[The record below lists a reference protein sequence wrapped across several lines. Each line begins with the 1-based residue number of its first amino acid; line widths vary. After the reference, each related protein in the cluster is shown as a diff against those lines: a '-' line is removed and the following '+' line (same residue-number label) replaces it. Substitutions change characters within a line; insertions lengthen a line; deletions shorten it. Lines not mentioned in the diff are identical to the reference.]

1 MRAHILTSIMLA
13 AFTTLAGSAAAQQ
26 KFQML
31 GPNECL
37 NCHDHDAEREWYEK
51 KEIPEVRRL
60 FPEKGANAGHI
71 NSLNQME
78 AKDSDTYAKAIGLAD
93 KYDVNGKCVSCHATV
108 FRGDANAGVSCE
120 SCHGP
125 GSGYLKPHQTKDAY
139 EQSVA
144 QFGMTKLIGNI
155 QGWTQQCTN
164 CHVMDDDRLIKAG
177 HPSGNDFDLS
187 KKYGPVSLHFKKKY
201 TEADIA
207 PIARAQME
215 GILRFRRGEAVPAA
229 AAPAAAEAP
238 AAVTPPTTPAAAAPA
253 APAAPAPAAPAAT
266 TPAPA
271 KPAAAAPPRATA
283 PAPFPARM
291 VIDPAAP
298 PAGSPTSI
306 EPRFPIVLP
315 AAPAAAAPAPAAAQ
329 PGPAPVPSSPAG
341 PAESLPIGWLSIAV
355 VVVIAALAVFWLR
368 GRKSA

>member
-1 MRAHILTSIMLA
+1 MRVHLLTSMLLA
-13 AFTTLAGSAAAQQ
+13 AFTTLAGSASAQQ

-78 AKDSDTYAKAIGLAD
+78 ADKSNEYAKAIGLAD

-125 GSGYLKPHQTKDAY
+125 GSGYLKPHQTKDSY

-155 QGWTQQCTN
+155 VGWTQQCTN
-164 CHVMDDDRLIKAG
+164 CHVMDDARLIKAG
-177 HPSGNDFDLS
+177 HPSGDEFDLT
-187 KKYGPVSLHFKKKY
+187 KKYAPVSLHFKKKY

-215 GILRFRRGEAVPAA
+215 GIIRFRRGET
-229 AAPAAAEAP
+229 
-238 AAVTPPTTPAAAAPA
+238 AAVTTAPAAAAPA
-253 APAAPAPAAPAAT
+253 APAAPAPPAKTETAAPPAALPVPS
-266 TPAPA
+266 TPAAPGRPRATATPPA
-271 KPAAAAPPRATA
+271 AAPAAAAPR
-283 PAPFPARM
+283 PA
-291 VIDPAAP
+291 DPAAP
-298 PAGSPTSI
+298 PPGSPTSI

-315 AAPAAAAPAPAAAQ
+315 ATPATAPAAPAAAQ

-341 PAESLPIGWLSIAV
+341 PRESMPIGWMSIGVIAV
-355 VVVIAALAVFWLR
+355 IAVLAFFWLR

>member
-1 MRAHILTSIMLA
+1 MRAHLLTSIMLA
-13 AFTTLAGSAAAQQ
+13 AFTTLAGPAAAQQ

-71 NSLNQME
+71 NALNQME
-78 AKDSDTYAKAIGLAD
+78 AEKSNEYAKAIGLAD
-93 KYDVNGKCVSCHATV
+93 KYDINGKCVSCHATV

-144 QFGMTKLIGNI
+144 QYGMTKLIGNI
-155 QGWTQQCTN
+155 LGWTQQCTN
-164 CHVMDDDRLIKAG
+164 CHVMDDARLIQAG
-177 HPSGNDFDLS
+177 HPSGDDFDLS
-187 KKYGPVSLHFKKKY
+187 KKYVPVSLHFKKKY
-201 TEADIA
+201 TEADVA

-215 GILRFRRGEAVPAA
+215 AIIRIRRGETVPVTAPAA
-229 AAPAAAEAP
+229 AAPEVP
-238 AAVTPPTTPAAAAPA
+238 AAPSAPPPPIANPESAAPPPVVPVPAAPVTPPR
-253 APAAPAPAAPAAT
+253 
-266 TPAPA
+266 
-271 KPAAAAPPRATA
+271 PRATA

-315 AAPAAAAPAPAAAQ
+315 AEVVAAAAKAAPPAVAQ

-341 PAESLPIGWLSIAV
+341 PRESLPIGWLSIVVGIVVAAV
-355 VVVIAALAVFWLR
+355 VIFWWR
-368 GRKSA
+368 GRKAA

>member
-1 MRAHILTSIMLA
+1 MRAHLIPLTLVSMFT
-13 AFTTLAGSAAAQQ
+13 AFAGSASAQPQ
-26 KFQML
+26 FKML

-60 FPEKGANAGHI
+60 FPEKGANAGHV

-78 AKDSDTYAKAIGLAD
+78 ADKSNEYAKAIGLAD
-93 KYDVNGKCVSCHATV
+93 KYDANGKCVSCHATV

-125 GSGYLKPHQTKDAY
+125 GSGYLKPHQTKDSY

-155 QGWTQQCTN
+155 GGWTQQCTN
-164 CHVMDDDRLIKAG
+164 CHVMDDARLIKAG
-177 HPSGNDFDLS
+177 HPSGDDFDLT
-187 KKYGPVSLHFKKKY
+187 KKFGPVSLHFKKKY

-215 GILRFRRGEAVPAA
+215 GIIRFRRGEAVAVTAPPAA
-229 AAPAAAEAP
+229 
-238 AAVTPPTTPAAAAPA
+238 AAAAPA
-253 APAAPAPAAPAAT
+253 APAPPPPSPAPANPGTATAPPPPVPAPAVPVTPARPRAAAPAA
-266 TPAPA
+266 APA
-271 KPAAAAPPRATA
+271 AE
-283 PAPFPARM
+283 PARP
-291 VIDPAAP
+291 IDPAAP

-315 AAPAAAAPAPAAAQ
+315 ATPAAAAPAASASV
-329 PGPAPVPSSPAG
+329 PAPVPAG
-341 PAESLPIGWLSIAV
+341 SAAPEQTWSIGLLSV
-355 VVVIAALAVFWLR
+355 VVVAIVVPLAFFWWR
-368 GRKSA
+368 GRRAKQ

>member
-1 MRAHILTSIMLA
+1 MRVHLISLTILSVFTAFA
-13 AFTTLAGSAAAQQ
+13 ASAAAQQ
-26 KFQML
+26 PFKML

-60 FPEKGANAGHI
+60 FPDKGANAGHI

-78 AKDSDTYAKAIGLAD
+78 SDKSNEYAKAIGLAD

-125 GSGYLKPHQTKDAY
+125 GSGYLKPHQTKDSY

-155 QGWTQQCTN
+155 GGWTQQCTN
-164 CHVMDDDRLIKAG
+164 CHVMDDARLIKAG
-177 HPSGNDFDLS
+177 HPSGDDFDLTRR
-187 KKYGPVSLHFKKKY
+187 YLPVSLHFKKKY

-215 GILRFRRGEAVPAA
+215 GIIRFRRGQAVPVT
-229 AAPAAAEAP
+229 APPAVAPEAP
-238 AAVTPPTTPAAAAPA
+238 AAPPPPPAPPVANPGSAAPPPAVSVPTAPAAAPA
-253 APAAPAPAAPAAT
+253 APSRPRAAAPAAE
-266 TPAPA
+266 
-271 KPAAAAPPRATA
+271 
-283 PAPFPARM
+283 PARP
-291 VIDPAAP
+291 IDPAAP
-298 PAGSPTSI
+298 PPGSPTSI

-315 AAPAAAAPAPAAAQ
+315 TTPAAAAPAPAAAA
-329 PGPAPVPSSPAG
+329 PAPAVVPSRPAE
-341 PAESLPIGWLSIAV
+341 PAESWSIGLLSVVAVAV
-355 VVVIAALAVFWLR
+355 VVPLAFFWWRR
-368 GRKSA
+368 GRKVS